1 MIASSVFVLAALTM
15 TGIYMQSNNVESKDD
30 GYSIDFTA
38 LENRTNEKNQEI
50 AQNQKT
56 EPTAAPQ
63 QAKAGGSVVLEGEGN
78 MEDDLDYM
86 PMEAG
91 SNLVQIPGLTDGVLG
106 ETEKPEADA
115 EPESTK
121 EPEAAASPSSPS
133 SGETVV
139 SGELH
144 FAEADG
150 LLRPL
155 EGETL
160 LPFSM
165 DSSIYFSTLDQY
177 KYNPALM
184 LQAEEGAAVAACA
197 AGNVVDIFQDAEIG
211 HAVTMEIGDGYQITY
226 GQLKEINVSVGSYV
240 EAGELIGQ
248 VAQPTKYY
256 SLEGA
261 NLYLKLTMDGTPV
274 NPEALFR

>member
-106 ETEKPEADA
+106 ETEKPEAGA

>member
-197 AGNVVDIFQDAEIG
+197 AGNVVDVFQDAEIG